1 MRALTHDFNI
11 LASVF
16 SDMLRQPADR
26 TNNKKIRRR
35 WHNFRLEPNETSIDL
50 FSSINQSPWRLFFCF
65 TEFYRVF
72 FKGVLAPFFS
82 GGIDNKKNGRR
93 SGQPQTFPTSNRI
106 WLLSLRFLK
115 KKTKILPYCFFFVV
129 IFYPP
134 PPLPSEDRRRNE
146 RNNRKKKEIKL
157 HNKKKR
163 KKKKVIVFVGP

>member
-82 GGIDNKKNGRR
+82 GGIDNNKKNGRR

-115 KKTKILPYCFFFVV
+115 KKNKNSSILFFFCCY
-129 IFYPP
+129 FLPTPP
-134 PPLPSEDRRRNE
+134 FLPRTAGGTR
-146 RNNRKKKEIKL
+146 EITA
-157 HNKKKR
+157 
-163 KKKKVIVFVGP
+163 KKKK